1 MQITVDCVNECM
13 ISIRLNIEIIEKNS
27 GSDLLAD
34 QIKVFEART
43 YIKENQEHINAFAP
57 MINNPRYYIELNLKK
72 NQSK

>member
-43 YIKENQEHINAFAP
+43 YIKENQ
-57 MINNPRYYIELNLKK
+57 
-72 NQSK
+72 